1 MKKCLAFILLLFVFA
16 SSKAIPLFP
25 FFTDLAGDYKDGIP
39 AEWAALKIK
48 CMYSRTS
55 PFFYSNMEG
64 AEAFLKDVLPVS
76 TEKIVRSETKLKD
89 GTLIVKYESPLS
101 DGGVSTL
108 YLVEIPN
115 KPFAVGYNETKKAQ
129 QTAQCFCRYFKK
141 NCFER
146 TTITER
152 KYCQSE
158 KAVAEEI
165 EKGDIEISFAFS
177 RCFGT
182 DAWPKCL

>member
-129 QTAQCFCRYFKK
+129 QTAQPASAGTSKK
-141 NCFER
+141 TVSNGQ
-146 TTITER
+146 
-152 KYCQSE
+152 QSQNE
-158 KAVAEEI
+158 NTASPKKQWLKKLKKEI
-165 EKGDIEISFAFS
+165 LK
-177 RCFGT
+177 
-182 DAWPKCL
+182 